1 MTNGLQ
7 RSMEFTDL
15 MAFGLSAIMGS
26 GGFNLIGKGIHA
38 GGPQFPFAIG
48 GVALLF
54 QGASLVYQRAYN
66 AFKTNISE
74 TDLIK
79 DQFGDITSLVSSF
92 AILLFN
98 ILSVST
104 IVVICSKQIFPEGSW
119 SGQVSFAIALL
130 TMMTG
135 FSLTGIDMNKGLV
148 SIFGFMIVALLIF
161 ATMIGFIEAG
171 QYGIPSKLPTSIAN
185 TTPNMYKSVMYFYFI
200 LAGFEALIKFAEE
213 AKNPDKDLT
222 RSFYVSNAVSTL
234 LTLGI
239 CFAFLVVYSTH
250 TPRQNDNVIAGI
262 VESMLGKGAGIFT
275 AGLSIVLMLITGFV
289 SFLATTRYMYSLGKE
304 SPWLAAFSDLNANK
318 VPWKSVILTSVIAC
332 IAILSNHV
340 FTLVKISD
348 IALTV
353 TLLLVSAGVT
363 KMQVAKGKTPLI
375 EGATTAALVF
385 LLGCIFMCKE

>member
-1 MTNGLQ
+1 MKFN
-7 RSMEFTDL
+7 DL

-74 TDLIK
+74 SDLIK
-79 DQFGDITSLVSSF
+79 EQFGNITSLVSSF
-92 AILLFN
+92 TILLFN
-98 ILSVST
+98 ILFVST

-148 SIFGFMIVALLIF
+148 NIFGFIIVALLMF

-171 QYGIPSKLPTSIAN
+171 QYGIPSKLPISIGN
-185 TTPNMYKSVMYFYFI
+185 TTPNIYKSIMYFYFI
-200 LAGFEALIKFAEE
+200 LAGFDALMKFAEE
-213 AKNPDKDLT
+213 AKNPDKDIA

-234 LTLGI
+234 LTLGV

-250 TPRQNDNVIAGI
+250 TPTQNDNVIAGI

-275 AGLSIVLMLITGFV
+275 AGLSIVLMLVTGFV

-304 SPWLAAFSDLNANK
+304 IPWLAAFSYLNENK
-318 VPWKSVILTSVIAC
+318 VPWKSIIITSIIAC

-348 IALTV
+348 IALTI

-363 KMQVAKGKTPLI
+363 KMEVAKGKMPLI
-375 EGATTAALVF
+375 EGTTTIALF
-385 LLGCIFMCKE
+385 LLLGCIFMCKE